1 MATNSYAGLVI
12 KTIDYDDFDQ
22 IITILTNEDVFT
34 FIAKGTRKIKS
45 KNRVALQLGN
55 IIEVEIFQARLR
67 GKVSKLKKA
76 VILKQPPLETADT
89 AKVWLTLIKYLKNL
103 KTPAPNV
110 FQAVLEAYDYFGD
123 KYNHYAKTYIMF
135 QYLQALGIKPNI
147 EFCVECN
154 RRDMING
161 FEFYKGGF
169 TCALHT
175 EKERELGFLKGIA
188 SLNNIKSYV
197 TIDPRYNTQI
207 FNEIEKYIQTNSY

>member
-1 MATNSYAGLVI
+1 MATQSYAGLVI

-22 IITILTNEDVFT
+22 IITILTNEDVLS

-55 IIEVEIFQARLR
+55 IIEVEIFQARLK

-89 AKVWLTLIKYLKNL
+89 AKVWLTLIKYLKNI

-110 FQAVLEAYDYFGD
+110 FQAVVESYNYFGD
-123 KYNHYAKTYIMF
+123 KYNHFVKTYIMF
-135 QYLQALGIKPNI
+135 QYLQTLGMKPNI

-169 TCALHT
+169 TCTLHT
-175 EKERELGFLKGIA
+175 HKERELGFLKGIA
-188 SLNNIKSYV
+188 NLTNIKEYV
-197 TIDPRYNTQI
+197 STNPKHNTQI
-207 FNEIEKYIQTNSY
+207 YNEIEKYIQTNSY